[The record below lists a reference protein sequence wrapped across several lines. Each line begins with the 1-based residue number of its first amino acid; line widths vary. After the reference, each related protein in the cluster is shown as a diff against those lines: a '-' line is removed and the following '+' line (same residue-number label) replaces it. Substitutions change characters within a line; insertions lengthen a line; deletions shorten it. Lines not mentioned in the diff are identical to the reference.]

1 MIIEAPERKQR
12 GDSMVKIIA
21 DSTCDLSEEL
31 IRKYDVNIL
40 PLHILLGE
48 AEYEDGKSI
57 TPEEIFRW
65 SDEHQTTPK
74 TSAPAVETAMDTLRP
89 FVQAGQSCVCFCIS
103 ESMSTCGNVIRM
115 AAEELEAEKLVH
127 VIDSQNLSTGIGLLV
142 IEASIMAQEGRSA
155 EEIVSQIEALRPM
168 VRASFVV
175 DTLVYLHRGG
185 RCGGLT
191 AMLGGALKLHPKIV
205 VEDGAMHSTKKY
217 RGNIKSVVLSY
228 VKDMET
234 DLKAARPDR
243 VFITHS
249 GCKPAVVEPVRE
261 YLQSLGIFAEIL
273 ETRAG
278 GVISSHCG
286 PGTLGVLFI
295 AKE

>member
-1 MIIEAPERKQR
+1 MSETGKT
-12 GDSMVKIIA
+12 VKIIS
-21 DSTCDLSEEL
+21 DSTCDLSPDLLE
-31 IRKYDVNIL
+31 KYGVDIL

-48 AEYEDGKSI
+48 HEYEDGKSI
-57 TPEEIFRW
+57 TPEEIFKW
-65 SDEHQTTPK
+65 SDEHETTPK
-74 TSAPAVETAMDTLRP
+74 TSAPSMETAMDLLRP
-89 FVQAGQSCVCFCIS
+89 YTQAGQECICFCIS
-103 ESMSTCGNVIRM
+103 ESMSTSGNVIRM
-115 AAEELEAEKLVH
+115 AAQELEGEELVH

-142 IEASIMAQEGRSA
+142 IEAAIMAKEGKPAAQIVA
-155 EEIVSQIEALRPM
+155 EIEALRSR

-205 VEDGAMHSTKKY
+205 VENGAMHSTKKY
-217 RGNIKSVVLSY
+217 RGSMRAVIFSY
-228 VKDMET
+228 AKDMEQE
-234 DLKAARPDR
+234 LRAAKPDR

-249 GCKPAVVEPVRE
+249 GCKPADVLLVKQ
-261 YLQSLGIFAEIL
+261 YLESLEIFSEVL

-295 AKE
+295 ANEN